1 MSVHL
6 ILALTGAILAVCL
19 AIDIWRTSAHA
30 ARRRQER
37 RRREQ
42 RLSEDLRLLAD
53 NELG

>member
-6 ILALTGAILAVCL
+6 ILALTGAILALCL
-19 AIDIWRTSAHA
+19 VIDIWRTSAHA
-30 ARRRQER
+30 ARSRHER